1 MNKGNNEVIITSDEL
16 FDDDKFVLD
25 DGDKERIEKNISF
38 LEENNIPCIKHMRTI
53 PINSTTKIKSEE
65 EILNK
70 LIINYTLSLLA
81 TFSLND
87 ENKLIGLAFNKID
100 SKFGVRRLL
109 SNEDMLLI
117 DDILDN
123 KLSKNQLVNISLLIE
138 DVAVYL
144 WVLGFMNKPFSS
156 KQTNINNINK
166 FIFKSKNYLD
176 LLYKCNIKSKS
187 EILEYA
193 DLIARYQY
201 ACRKYRMDGIN
212 QDRLNERI
220 VERQRIALD
229 YVVSYNLDNFKK
241 EKLKI
246 TVEKGNLYFSFNI
259 PSNLNFVKV
268 DGEKELLALNGN
280 NNHTK
285 ISFSDMGIYNQY
297 EFDIKAREILRA
309 YSSNGFDIIHDCE
322 FENTNVSE
330 KIKHIVLEKN
340 SNAFS
345 SYLIYISNH
354 IVKID
359 SIIDSNI
366 DYDDYDLLTNST
378 CFNIDKEIL
387 FSICEEKKEEEIKQ
401 VEEVKINNIYDYS
414 DLVCNYDNIN
424 KIIEFSNMIFNKF
437 DNLLLKSNGS
447 LKKLYPYGLDIIII
461 NSEYNKFMLKS
472 YDDYLLAYKEGL
484 INKISSLS
492 IEINLNY
499 KKDDTEYNNLFKIII
514 KPYNI
519 KFYRTASHD
528 ETAMNQIELSFIKI
542 LDKLPKEESI
552 FI

>member
-138 DVAVYL
+138 DVAIYL

-156 KQTNINNINK
+156 KQTNINDINK

-220 VERQRIALD
+220 VERQRMALD
-229 YVVSYNLDNFKK
+229 YVVSYSLDNFKK

-285 ISFSDMGIYNQY
+285 ISFSDMGVYNQY

-359 SIIDSNI
+359 SIIDNNI

-387 FSICEEKKEEEIKQ
+387 FSICEEKKEEEIKP
-401 VEEVKINNIYDYS
+401 VKEIKINNIYDYS
-414 DLVCNYDNIN
+414 DIICNYDNIN

-499 KKDDTEYNNLFKIII
+499 KKDDIEYNNLFKIII